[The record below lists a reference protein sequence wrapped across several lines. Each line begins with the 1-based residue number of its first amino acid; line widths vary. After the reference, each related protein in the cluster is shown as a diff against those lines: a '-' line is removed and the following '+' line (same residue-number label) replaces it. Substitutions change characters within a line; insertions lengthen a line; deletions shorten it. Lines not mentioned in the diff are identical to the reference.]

1 MGPCRARPE
10 RRKEHWKT
18 GRQRDTASKKEAEA
32 LIPGPSPSA
41 AFEVPRGTGGGGGGE
56 RGGGG
61 GVGLG
66 ERGGGGAQKGSGDRA
81 RVSAK
86 QVLGGPRKA
95 KEP

>member
-18 GRQRDTASKKEAEA
+18 GRQRDTESKKEAEA

-41 AFEVPRGTGGGGGGE
+41 AFEVPRGTGWGGWKWGGDW
-56 RGGGG
+56 
-61 GVGLG
+61 VI
-66 ERGGGGAQKGSGDRA
+66 
-81 RVSAK
+81 VSAK

>member
-41 AFEVPRGTGGGGGGE
+41 AFEVPRGMGGGLEMG
-56 RGGGG
+56 RGLGHSICKAGAWG
-61 GVGLG
+61 SQKGQGTLRVGL
-66 ERGGGGAQKGSGDRA
+66 E
-81 RVSAK
+81 
-86 QVLGGPRKA
+86 
-95 KEP
+95 

>member
-41 AFEVPRGTGGGGGGE
+41 AFEVPRGMGGGGWKWGGDW
-56 RGGGG
+56 
-61 GVGLG
+61 VI
-66 ERGGGGAQKGSGDRA
+66 
-81 RVSAK
+81 VSAK